1 MLMLI
6 YFSLYGWPWTTNE
19 LALLVSFLSSCI
31 IFIIGII
38 RLPNTYLTLA
48 YNMSHSGK
56 LPIITNV
63 AKDRQANPL
72 GSLIIDLV
80 FLKFEN
86 HQRCHSVY

>member
-1 MLMLI
+1 MLI

-19 LALLVSFLSSCI
+19 LALSASFLSSI
-31 IFIIGII
+31 VIFIIGII
-38 RLPNTYLTLA
+38 RIPSIFITLV
-48 YNMSHSGK
+48 YNRSHSGM
-56 LPIITNV
+56 LPNITNV

-72 GSLIIDLV
+72 GTLIIDLV

>member
-1 MLMLI
+1 MSI

-19 LALLVSFLSSCI
+19 VALSTSFLSSCA

-38 RLPNTYLTLA
+38 RLPNTFITLV
-48 YNMSHSGK
+48 YNKSHSGAMI
-56 LPIITNV
+56 PNITNV

-72 GSLIIDLV
+72 GTLIIDLV

-86 HQRCHSVY
+86 HQRCHTVY